1 MCEFRLGR
9 EDLAAG
15 SGPGPDFSPTPIS
28 VDEIIVCLKR
38 IQKSVKM
45 WGKRG
50 GRRGYLSFV
59 EQYVF

>member
-1 MCEFRLGR
+1 
-9 EDLAAG
+9 
-15 SGPGPDFSPTPIS
+15 

-38 IQKSVKM
+38 IQKSVKT
-45 WGKRG
+45 WSKRG